1 MSDIFESISAHFNA
15 TRSIEVPE
23 WNTTIFWKPITA
35 LDQEKVMRAVKA
47 KGGSDTEL
55 GYRMLIE
62 KALNASGEKMFDIG
76 KLEFLRT
83 QADAM
88 VVARIV
94 AAMTATLTVED
105 AAKN

>member
-1 MSDIFESISAHFNA
+1 MSDIFDRIASHFNA
-15 TRSIEVPE
+15 KRSIEVPE
-23 WNTTIFWKPITA
+23 WGETIFWTPINA
-35 LDQEKVMRAVKA
+35 LEQERVMRAVKA

-62 KALNASGEKMFDIG
+62 KAEKADGTKLF
-76 KLEFLRT
+76 KLEDLERLRAK
-83 QADAM
+83 ADAM

-94 AAMTATLTVED
+94 AAMTATLTVEE

>member
-1 MSDIFESISAHFNA
+1 MTDIFENIGAHFNA
-15 TRSIEVPE
+15 VRSIEVPE
-23 WNTTIFWKPITA
+23 WKTVIFWKPITA

-47 KGGSDTEL
+47 KGASDTEL

-62 KALNASGEKMFDIG
+62 KALDAEG
-76 KLEFLRT
+76 KHIFKIEDLQRLRT

-94 AAMTATLTVED
+94 AAMTDTVSVED
-105 AAKN
+105 AIKN